1 MWLLLIVLVFVEIYI
16 FMSFRNLFFFFNDK
30 DIL

>member
-16 FMSFRNLFFFFNDK
+16 FMSFRNLFFLMIK

>member
-16 FMSFRNLFFFFNDK
+16 FMSFRNLFFLNYK

>member
-16 FMSFRNLFFFFNDK
+16 FYVLSKSFFFNDK

>member
-16 FMSFRNLFFFFNDK
+16 FMSFRNLFFFNDK